1 MLTKR
6 LSCLL
11 CVIVAGLC
19 AGAPVAYAHHDLT
32 GRVCLHEQE
41 ELGLAGVEVELLE
54 IGTSTLTGSN
64 GEFSF
69 RELQKGL
76 YTLEVRAPG
85 APPVVERV
93 SVPRRGPLRLEV
105 HYSLEGVVVTG
116 AQHSLAEQL
125 GRAQTLSGSE
135 LAQQRGRSV
144 SDAVSELK
152 GARVLRS
159 GSTSKPV
166 VDGFAGSRVVIVQ
179 NGVRHHAQVWGSDH
193 GPEVDPF
200 SAGEIG
206 LLRGAQGVRYGADA
220 LGGVLVLSPHAY
232 PVDPGTSGELDLGG
246 MTNGYQGFVNG
257 QLASTTDGDAP
268 LSFRAQ
274 GSLKRGGSGFAPDY
288 VLDNTGLFEA
298 GASAGVSYR
307 RARTRLEL
315 SGNFYHGRLGLFTG
329 AFSDSP
335 SDFQEAIASDRPRD
349 ADRYR
354 FDYAI
359 ERPYQDLIHALTKVE
374 LEHRFDAALALRL
387 SYALQLDLRRE
398 YGVTRR
404 AVTAPQ
410 VDLSLS
416 SHTAELALEH
426 RLAGGIEGVLGVTG
440 LYQHNDHEGLRL
452 IPDYTLGNL
461 AAFVIEGLEGSLG
474 RLEIGARY
482 ELQGAETVQP
492 ARIAP
497 SKNPPL
503 RDQVAFDAFLV
514 SLGAK
519 THPVDWLVLETQLAT
534 ATRMPTMNELFIDGP
549 SQGQASLEVG
559 DPSLRPERAVSLGL
573 AAAFCRGFV
582 DLEVGVHARYIQ
594 DFVYFAPRLGAD
606 GRPETRLTIAGA
618 FPVFEYRN
626 VDALYYGGDVELV
639 LTPWDFLEW
648 RSRGSLVRARNT
660 QDDTYL
666 VLIPPDRI
674 EHRLSLTLGALGPLR
689 DLAVWAE
696 SELTL
701 RQTRFELGADFA
713 PPPPAYHLMSLG
725 LRGAFRVADQPV
737 EASLELSNL
746 FDTRYRDYL
755 SRLRYYADEP
765 GFSAILR
772 IRVPLGGSRTG
783 PKTEPSPPEDEH
795 AF

>member
-1 MLTKR
+1 MLVG
-6 LSCLL
+6 LL
-11 CVIVAGLC
+11 AWTP
-19 AGAPVAYAHHDLT
+19 AAFAHHDLS
-32 GRVCLHEQE
+32 GRVCLHDQ
-41 ELGLAGVEVELLE
+41 ELGLSGLEVQILE
-54 IGTSTLTGSN
+54 TGSSTVTGLD
-64 GEFSF
+64 GEFLFHDLS
-69 RELQKGL
+69 KGV

-85 APPVVERV
+85 ALPVVERV
-93 SVPRRGPLRLEV
+93 SVPSASPLRLEV

-116 AQHSLAEQL
+116 AQHSLARRI
-125 GRAQTLSGSE
+125 GRVQTLSGQA
-135 LAQQRGRSV
+135 LAEQRGRSV
-144 SDAVSELK
+144 SDTVADLK

-166 VDGFAGSRVVIVQ
+166 VDGFAGNRVVIVQ
-179 NGVRHHAQVWGSDH
+179 NGVRHHSQAWGSDH

-200 SAGEIG
+200 SAGEVG

-220 LGGVLVLSPHAY
+220 LGGVLVLTPHAY
-232 PVDPGTSGELDLGG
+232 PVHPGTTGELDLGG
-246 MTNGYQGFVNG
+246 MSNGHQGFVNG
-257 QLASTTDGDAP
+257 QLASTLGEASP

-298 GASAGVSYR
+298 GVSAGLQYR
-307 RARTRLEL
+307 SSRTRFEL

-329 AFSDSP
+329 AFSESP
-335 SDFQEAIASDRPRD
+335 SDFYEAIASARPRD

-359 ERPYQDLIHALTKVE
+359 ERPYQDLIHALAKAE
-374 LEHRFDAALALRL
+374 LEHRFDAELALRL
-387 SYALQLDLRRE
+387 SYALQLDLRQE
-398 YGVTRR
+398 YGLTRR

-416 SHTAELALEH
+416 SHTVELALEH

-440 LYQHNDHEGLRL
+440 LHQQNDHEGLRL
-452 IPDYTLGNL
+452 IPDYSLGNI

-482 ELQGAETVQP
+482 ELQGAETLQP

-497 SKNPPL
+497 SKNPPV
-503 RDQVAFDAFLV
+503 RDQVSFDAFMV

-519 THPVDWLVLETQLAT
+519 THPVDWLVLESHLAT

-559 DPSLRPERAVSLGL
+559 DRDLRPERAVSVGL

-582 DLEVGVHARYIQ
+582 DLEVGLHAQYIQ
-594 DFVYFAPRLGAD
+594 DFVYYAPRIGPD

-626 VDALYYGGDVELV
+626 VDALYYGGDAELV
-639 LTPWDFLEW
+639 LTPWEFLEW
-648 RSRGSLVRARNT
+648 RTRASLVRARNT
-660 QDDTYL
+660 IDDTYL

-674 EHRLSLTLGALGPLR
+674 EHRLTLFLGALGPLS
-689 DLAVWAE
+689 DLGFWAE

-701 RQTRFELGADFA
+701 EQTRFELGADFA
-713 PPPPAYHLMSLG
+713 PPPPAYHLVNLG
-725 LRGAFRVADQPV
+725 LRGAFEVAEQRV
-737 EASLELSNL
+737 EASLELTNVL
-746 FDTRYRDYL
+746 DTSYRDYL
-755 SRLRYYADEP
+755 SRLRYFADEP

-772 IRVPLGGSRTG
+772 LRVPFGGSHR
-783 PKTEPSPPEDEH
+783 PKGTEHEPQE
-795 AF
+795 